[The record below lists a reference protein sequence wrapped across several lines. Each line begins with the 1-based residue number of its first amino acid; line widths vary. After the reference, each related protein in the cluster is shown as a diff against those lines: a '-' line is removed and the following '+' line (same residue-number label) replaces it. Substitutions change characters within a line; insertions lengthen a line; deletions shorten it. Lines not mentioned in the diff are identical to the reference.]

1 MGRGVGGRNELREE
15 GKQGRK
21 YRIDQK
27 KRSKKRLGCKKVTV
41 EPFGG
46 GGGRGAG
53 GGEGKGRGRR
63 DNQESIVFHI
73 NYPVTVCT

>member
-1 MGRGVGGRNELREE
+1 MGSGVGGRNELREE

-46 GGGRGAG
+46 GGIR
-53 GGEGKGRGRR
+53 
-63 DNQESIVFHI
+63 NQLSSISI
-73 NYPVTVCT
+73 IL